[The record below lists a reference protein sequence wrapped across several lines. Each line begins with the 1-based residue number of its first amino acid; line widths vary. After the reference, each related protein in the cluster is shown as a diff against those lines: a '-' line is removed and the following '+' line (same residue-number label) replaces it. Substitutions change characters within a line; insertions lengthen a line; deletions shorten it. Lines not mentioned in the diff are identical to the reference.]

1 MKRFFLVVLAVLLV
15 GCIGDGGGKS
25 DPVPDDG
32 IEIITESDP
41 LATFENSKTRKAI
54 RGETSDPGAVGP
66 VLAPDPLAAAP
77 PPLSKQ
83 RSQPEH
89 YIFAY
94 GGAGVDPRT
103 GRAWCPGYLFDKPK
117 LTGWANERGITVSEA
132 NAPNARYAVL
142 QFVDILRDK
151 PQRNLQFDPPNPP
164 LYPTYLVVDRRGG
177 EVWRH
182 VGPLDMGEFDY
193 VWRLIESD

>member
-1 MKRFFLVVLAVLLV
+1 MVRFLPVLLAVVLA
-15 GCIGDGGGKS
+15 GCL
-25 DPVPDDG
+25 DPDRGAVDPSPDDDG
-32 IEIITESDP
+32 IEIITGDP
-41 LATFENSKTRKAI
+41 LAHFENSKTRRAMD
-54 RGETSDPGAVGP
+54 GEKIDGPAGP

-77 PPLSKQ
+77 PPMAKQ

-94 GGAGVDPRT
+94 GGLGIDQRT
-103 GRAWCPGYLFDKPK
+103 GRPWCPGFVIDKPK

-132 NAPNARYAVL
+132 NSPNARYAVL
-142 QFVDILRDK
+142 QFVDIVRDK

-164 LYPTYLVVDRRGG
+164 LFPTYLIVDRRGG

-182 VGPLDMGEFDY
+182 VGPLDMGEFNS
-193 VWRLIESD
+193 VWRLVEAD